1 MVNKMSQLLILR
13 GKTAWRGWEGG
24 GNAENRTWKGPPEG
38 EGFEEGCL
46 SDSKVS
52 RAIYRDLGVGAFQ
65 VRQTLWVRVWSMGG
79 HDVFVWHRFWPHQCG
94 ERIHSSLTQS
104 FLEQILLC
112 ARYSSPGI
120 VLRKTEKVPS
130 SDGAYIL
137 ERKIAQ
143 LNTWISNTILDSG
156 KKIKQDGAIKG
167 KEVGKQL

>member
-1 MVNKMSQLLILR
+1 MQRTEHEKAHRRGRALR
-13 GKTAWRGWEGG
+13 RGAWATA
-24 GNAENRTWKGPPEG
+24 
-38 EGFEEGCL
+38 
-46 SDSKVS
+46 KVS

-79 HDVFVWHRFWPHQCG
+79 HDVFVWHHFLPHQCG

-120 VLRKTEKVPS
+120 VLRKTEKVPF